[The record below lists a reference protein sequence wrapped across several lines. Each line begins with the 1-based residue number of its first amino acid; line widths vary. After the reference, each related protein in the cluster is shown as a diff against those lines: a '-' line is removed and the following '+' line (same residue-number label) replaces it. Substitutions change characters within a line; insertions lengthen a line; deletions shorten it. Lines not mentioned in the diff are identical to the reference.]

1 MFNGNN
7 RQNIGQRFNPRN
19 FALGLIQRNPQVAN
33 NPQAQEYL
41 GVIQSGDNKKGE
53 EIANNICKSYGVTPQ
68 EALEMARQFFK
79 IG

>member
-1 MFNGNN
+1 MFNRNN
-7 RQNIGQRFNPRN
+7 GRNFNPRN

-41 GVIQSGDNKKGE
+41 GVIQNGDSAKGE

-68 EALEMARQFFK
+68 EAIEMAKKFFG